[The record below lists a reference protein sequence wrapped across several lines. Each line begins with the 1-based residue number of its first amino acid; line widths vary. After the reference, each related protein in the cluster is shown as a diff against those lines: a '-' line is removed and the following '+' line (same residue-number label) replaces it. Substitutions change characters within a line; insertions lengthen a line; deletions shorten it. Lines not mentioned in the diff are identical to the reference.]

1 MASEVVIN
9 IGADTKTA
17 EKGVK
22 GLKGKIEGM
31 AKPVAVVSAA
41 FAGIGA
47 VLVSLGDDFTEAERT
62 ITAGTGATGEALEGL
77 KESFKEVF
85 ANVPQDAQTVSSAI
99 ADVNTFFGSTGDE
112 LEEVTELFLDLSRVL
127 GEDATPMISG
137 VGKVMKL
144 FNEPAEK
151 TEEILSELMTAS
163 QISGAS
169 FGDLQ
174 KAVEEFAPVLA
185 PLGVSLTDAT
195 ALVANFENKGLDLK
209 KVIPSLNTLFGKMAK
224 EGVTDIE
231 GAFKD
236 LITQIQ
242 NAESDTEA
250 LKIAA
255 ANFGPGGATRMLKA
269 IKDGAFDTEA
279 MAEAMRNGHDA
290 VKNMTEGTLTASEK
304 FDIWKNKVKAMAE
317 PLASTMSQI
326 GPLVV
331 AVPTLTAGI
340 SALAASHLVQAA
352 SAKIAA
358 VAMGTL
364 NIAMGPI
371 GLVILAITAAIV
383 AGIIIWKKWDVIIA
397 AFKRSLGWL
406 KDKLVVFKDGFIAI
420 WKAIGNAVKDPINFI
435 IRSINKLIELLKG
448 IKIHIPSVGIG
459 PARTPAF
466 NLDPFKSLST
476 IPELAEGGIVRKPTL
491 AILGEKGPEA
501 VVPLGAGAGGGI
513 TITMTGNVYGFDDF
527 EDRVAMAVRDGV
539 RRGGF
544 RGIIHE

>member
-99 ADVNTFFGSTGDE
+99 ADVNTFFGATEDE
-112 LEEVTELFLDLSRVL
+112 LVDVTTLFLDLSRVM
-127 GEDATPMISG
+127 GEDVTPMIAG
-137 VGKVMKL
+137 VGKVMTL

-151 TEEILSELMTAS
+151 TEEVLSEIMTAS
-163 QISGAS
+163 QLSGAS

-174 KAVEEFAPVLA
+174 KAVEKFAPSLV
-185 PLGVSLTDAT
+185 PLGGGLTEAT
-195 ALVANFENKGLDLK
+195 ALVANFEKKGLDIK
-209 KVIPSLNTLFGKMAK
+209 KVMPSLNTLFGKMAE
-224 EGVTDIE
+224 EGVEDIG

-236 LITQIQ
+236 LITEIQ
-242 NAESDTEA
+242 NTETNTEGLA
-250 LKIAA
+250 LVMKK
-255 ANFGPGGATRMLKA
+255 FGPTGAENMLKA
-269 IKDGAFDTEA
+269 IKDGAFDTDK

-317 PLASTMSQI
+317 PLASTMSQL
-326 GPLVV
+326 GPMVV
-331 AVPTLTAGI
+331 AIPTLAAGM
-340 SALAASHLVQAA
+340 SALGASHIVQAA
-352 SAKIAA
+352 GAKIAA
-358 VAMGTL
+358 VATGLL

-371 GLVILAITAAIV
+371 LIVILAITAAIV

-435 IRSINKLIELLKG
+435 IRSINKLIGLLKG

-501 VVPLGAGAGGGI
+501 VVPLGAGAGVGI
-513 TITMTGNVYGFDDF
+513 TINMTGNVYGFDDF

-544 RGIIHE
+544 RGIING